1 MTIDKMLNYCLAKK
15 GVSEEL
21 PFGDSVLV
29 MKVLGKMFALIPLGT
44 DIAKINLKVQPEVG
58 FELRASY
65 ESVEPAFHMN
75 KTHWITATSD
85 GSIPER
91 ELKQW
96 IDTSYNLVI
105 SKFTK
110 AKKQELDNL

>member
-1 MTIDKMLNYCLAKK
+1 MTIDQMRHYCLAKK
-15 GVSEEL
+15 GVTEEL

-29 MKVLGKMFALIPLGT
+29 MKVLGKMFALIPLGVE
-44 DIAKINLKVQPEVG
+44 IPRINVKVEPEVG
-58 FELRASY
+58 LELRASY
-65 ESVEPAFHMN
+65 ESVQPAFHMN
-75 KTHWITATSD
+75 KTHWITATAD

-91 ELKQW
+91 ELNQW

-110 AKKQELDNL
+110 AKKQELENL